1 MKIPPS
7 FNFKVVS
14 TVIFASILGI
24 LLITFVILK
33 SPENYAFIVS
43 LSILGGILGWVFAF
57 ITSPYDKADK
67 ERLNNT
73 TKVFGSFLTGYVI
86 SKADNPLRSFA
97 KKVTTDSAIQCY
109 AIAFVG
115 FFCLSWLVVYVFRVY
130 VKAD

>member
-1 MKIPPS
+1 MKILPGL
-7 FNFKVVS
+7 NFKVKS
-14 TVIFASILGI
+14 TVIFAGVLGI
-24 LLITFVILK
+24 LLMIFIILK
-33 SPENYAFIVS
+33 SPENYAFTVS
-43 LSILGGILGWVFAF
+43 LSILGTIFGWVFAF

-97 KKVTTDSAIQCY
+97 NKVITDSAIQCY
-109 AIAFVG
+109 AIAFIG

-130 VKAD
+130 VNAH